1 MVYNIFGIIYP
12 ANQPRG
18 YILMINITAR
28 GFELKQGAKDG
39 IESELR
45 RIEKMLPED
54 SAFDVTLKKLK
65 DGYQC
70 DITVKHFG
78 SYIRGEATEQRIE
91 PAIDAAVDDL
101 KRKLRK
107 LKTYFVD
114 KKRKGGIDMIA
125 ESIDELGD
133 EVSMDN
139 FDEAYFESV
148 DIKRTKTIT
157 PNMMTDD
164 EAIVQM
170 EMLGHSFFVFLG
182 IEGETKIVYKRKNGY
197 GLLICE

>member
-1 MVYNIFGIIYP
+1 
-12 ANQPRG
+12 
-18 YILMINITAR
+18 MINITAR

-39 IESELR
+39 IESELK
-45 RIEKMLPED
+45 RIEKMLPEN
-54 SAFDVTLKKLK
+54 AVFDVTLKKVK
-65 DGYQC
+65 EGYKC

-78 SYIRGEATEQRIE
+78 SFIRGEAVSDRIE
-91 PAIDAAVDDL
+91 PVIDSAVDDL

-114 KKRKGGIDMIA
+114 KKRKGGIDEIA
-125 ESIDELGD
+125 GAIDELSE
-133 EVSMDN
+133 EVTMDN

-148 DIKRTKTIT
+148 DITRSKTIS

-170 EMLGHSFFVFLG
+170 EMLGHSFFVYLG
-182 IEGETKIVYKRKNGY
+182 INGETKIVYKRRKGY

>member
-1 MVYNIFGIIYP
+1 
-12 ANQPRG
+12 
-18 YILMINITAR
+18 MINITAR
-28 GFELKQGAKDG
+28 GFDLKQGAKDG
-39 IESELR
+39 IEHELH

-54 SAFDVTLKKLK
+54 STFDVTLKKIK
-65 DGYQC
+65 EGYQC

-78 SYIRGEATEQRIE
+78 SFIRGEAQAPKIE
-91 PAIDAAVDDL
+91 PVIDAAVDDL

-125 ESIDELGD
+125 ESIDELDD
-133 EVSMDN
+133 EFTMDN

-148 DIKRTKTIT
+148 DVTRTKTIT

-182 IEGETKIVYKRKNGY
+182 IDGETKVVYKRKNGS